1 MRLMCFMLI
10 LLNVFICGCVATKVE
25 YKQVYIPI
33 KCDVPKRER
42 PQRSTNI
49 VETLKSI
56 LVYTMTLEKD
66 LQICR
71 GEK

>member
-10 LLNVFICGCVATKVE
+10 LLNLFICGCATTKVA
-25 YKQVYIPI
+25 YKQVYIPT

-42 PQRSTNI
+42 PQKSTNI
-49 VETLKSI
+49 IETLKSI